1 MQTTPFFFLNA
12 ARDALALTL
21 VAAVGLYAF
30 FILFEPAV
38 SLGQSASRQFTASL
52 AVTSEI
58 TFLTAPSN
66 VTLSPSL
73 SGLTGGTANG
83 ATQMVVSTNNPTG
96 YNMTLTASS
105 SAGML
110 GEANGGTIP
119 AYVPATAGV
128 PDFTFT
134 TPANTA
140 RFGYTVEASTTADL
154 DQSFLDN
161 GSACNTGAADAV
173 DSCWLNASTT
183 AETIVNRSSQ
193 TLSSGSTTTIKFRVQ
208 IQTLPSPTI
217 PADTYT
223 ATTTVTATVNP

>member
-1 MQTTPFFFLNA
+1 MQITTTFSNA
-12 ARDALALTL
+12 VREALALSL
-21 VAAVGLYAF
+21 AVAVGLYTF

-38 SLGQSASRQFTASL
+38 SLGQSSEQFEIALTI
-52 AVTSEI
+52 TDEI

-73 SGLTGGTANG
+73 SGITGGTANG

-110 GEANGGTIP
+110 GDTNGGTIP
-119 AYVPATAGV
+119 AYIPSTTGV

-134 TPANTA
+134 TPANKA

-161 GSACNTGAADAV
+161 GSSCNTGSADAS
-173 DSCWLNASTT
+173 DSCWLNASTS
-183 AETIVNRSSQ
+183 AETIINRSSE
-193 TLSSGSTTTIKFRVQ
+193 TPGSGATTTLKFRVV
-208 IQTLPSPTI
+208 IQSNPSPTV
-217 PADTYT
+217 PSDTYT